1 MPSVAGPCP
10 LHQPRCRRRNE
21 RSMRPTASESNPA
34 NPIAGSGLAVFGSV
48 YEALRVAA
56 AGAGAAGCRCAACA
70 AGVGRGLLAAPAAG
84 AGAGAAAGFGGSDR
98 HQLERRHVEFTK
110 VVRVLAGFPL
120 ESAADLHP
128 AAEHR
133 IVHAGFARV
142 IERQGIGTGVGRAR
156 CLWYAGNG
164 PFSRAR
170 QRVLVL
176 LSAAHRT
183 ATNQTSHRGNLP
195 ALFLRQ
201 QAPIPSLRVCGSDRH
216 HTESEDHD
224 RCTIDILKCHR
235 RPPVAVLA
243 TTDPLVTP
251 ANIPCCRSAQTTG
264 AA

>member
-1 MPSVAGPCP
+1 MALQVQASPPAPGSVAVLP
-10 LHQPRCRRRNE
+10 LAAGALRAGARCRRRWWQD
-21 RSMRPTASESNPA
+21 
-34 NPIAGSGLAVFGSV
+34 
-48 YEALRVAA
+48 
-56 AGAGAAGCRCAACA
+56 
-70 AGVGRGLLAAPAAG
+70 
-84 AGAGAAAGFGGSDR
+84 DR
-98 HQLERRHVEFTK
+98 HHLERQHVEFTK

-133 IVHAGFARV
+133 IRHVAFFRV

-176 LSAAHRT
+176 LSAAHRI

-201 QAPIPSLRVCGSDRH
+201 QAPIPSLRVCGFDRH
-216 HTESEDHD
+216 HTESEDND
-224 RCTIDILKCHR
+224 RCTIDI
-235 RPPVAVLA
+235 
-243 TTDPLVTP
+243 
-251 ANIPCCRSAQTTG
+251 
-264 AA
+264 